1 MPNQVDANGLQVKTV
16 TEITADLDAGLAG
29 IYGADINVEQNS
41 PDGQQ
46 VGIFAQAVADMLQL
60 LVQVYNTFSVDNTF
74 GVSLDQR
81 VALNGIARHQG
92 THTLAQVLVTVD
104 QALTLIGQDALIV
117 TPNAQVFTVADDA
130 GNQFQ
135 LETTNVFGGAGSA
148 SLTFVAVAIG
158 QVQTTANTITNQV
171 TTVLG
176 VTSVNN
182 PTVAGDV
189 IGLNEESDIQLK
201 IRRALSFQ
209 LAAVGPS
216 DALRA
221 MLLSLPDISDAY
233 VVENDTGG
241 VVDTVP
247 AHSIWTIVNGG
258 TNAEIG
264 QAIYS
269 KKIPGCGQKGAQTYI
284 VTRPAGN
291 TFTAQWDV
299 ALTQDLFV
307 EFGITPRIAG
317 LTFDNASI
325 KTQLA
330 AALVYKLGQKPNSGD
345 VVVAMQTI
353 APNAILTSCF
363 VSIDGST
370 WVDIVTPSTAQHY
383 FTLDAA
389 NITIL

>member
-1 MPNQVDANGLQVKTV
+1 MPNQIDAFGLQVKSV
-16 TEITADLDAGLAG
+16 TEVTDDLDVGLKS
-29 IYGADINVEQNS
+29 IYGTDANTDPNS
-41 PDGQQ
+41 PDGQLI
-46 VGIFAQAVADMLQL
+46 GIFAQAVADMLQL

-81 VALNGIARHQG
+81 VALNGIARRAG
-92 THTLAQVLVTVD
+92 TYTLAQVLVTVD
-104 QALTLIGQDALIV
+104 QALTLTGQDALIAN
-117 TPNAQVFTVADDA
+117 PNAQVFTVADDS

-135 LETTNVFGGAGSA
+135 LQTTYAFGGAGSA
-148 SLTFVAVAIG
+148 TLTFIAVNIG

-182 PTVAGDV
+182 PTVSGDT
-189 IGLNEESDIQLK
+189 IGVNEESDVQLK
-201 IRRALSFQ
+201 IRRAESFQ
-209 LAAVGPS
+209 LAAIGPS

-221 MLLSLPDISDAY
+221 MLLTVPSVVDAF

-241 VVDTVP
+241 TVNTVP

-258 TNAEIG
+258 LAAAVG

-269 KKIPGCGQKGAQTYI
+269 KKMPGCGQKGTQTYV

-291 TFTAQWDV
+291 TFTAQWDN
-299 ALTQDLFV
+299 ALTEDLFV

-317 LTFDNASI
+317 LTFDNAAI
-325 KTQLA
+325 KVALA

-363 VSIDGST
+363 VSIDNST
-370 WVDIVTPSTAQHY
+370 WVDIVTPSTAQYY

-389 NITIL
+389 DITIL